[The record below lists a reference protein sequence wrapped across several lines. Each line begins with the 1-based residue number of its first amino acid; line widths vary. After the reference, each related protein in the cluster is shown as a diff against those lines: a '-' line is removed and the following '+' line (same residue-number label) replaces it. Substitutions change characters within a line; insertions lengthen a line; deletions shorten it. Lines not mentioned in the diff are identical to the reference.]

1 MLERHDGCEISVKRQ
16 CELLS
21 ISRSTAYYTP
31 KPGCMFEVLIK
42 TRIDRI
48 YTEHPYYGY
57 RRITAVLQK
66 EGYTVNHKRVR
77 RYMREMGIYVI
88 YPGPNLSKRN
98 KAHKV
103 YPYLLRNLP
112 ITRANQVW
120 GVDITYVSMPK
131 GWMYLFVI
139 IDWYSRCII
148 DYELS
153 NTMETGFIIETLQRA
168 FKKAIPEIIN
178 SDQGSQ
184 FTSNEYIDLLKENH
198 VRISMDSKGR
208 ATDNA
213 ITERFFRNI
222 KQEKLY
228 IFEYSTPRELRS
240 LINEYIH
247 FYNFE
252 RPHQSL
258 DYEYPYKLYTAA

>member
-1 MLERHDGCEISVKRQ
+1 MKRRHFTPEEKSKIVL
-16 CELLS
+16 ELLRVEKTS
-21 ISRSTAYYTP
+21 SEIAQAYQIHPNMLSRWKSEFLANMHTVFAKENSSTE
-31 KPGCMFEVLIK
+31 K
-42 TRIDRI
+42 
-48 YTEHPYYGY
+48 
-57 RRITAVLQK
+57 
-66 EGYTVNHKRVR
+66 
-77 RYMREMGIYVI
+77 RYMGEMGIYVI

-148 DYELS
+148 DHELS
-153 NTMETGFIIETLQRA
+153 NTMETGFMIEILQRA
-168 FKKAIPEIIN
+168 FKKAIPEIMN

-198 VRISMDSKGR
+198 VRIRMDSKGR

-213 ITERFFRNI
+213 ITEGFFRNI

-228 IFEYSTPRELRS
+228 IFEYSTPRKLRS

-247 FYNFE
+247 FYNFNPWIMSI
-252 RPHQSL
+252 RISSIRLLRIQKNIL
-258 DYEYPYKLYTAA
+258 